1 MNALLTVQDFEAQA
15 IAVEYIGGE
24 EMDVP
29 GEDPETVLAM
39 TLDIVAPAVPVADA
53 DSLSEDAFLAD
64 VEVPVFDDEFP
75 IIAEAEAAMEDVED
89 DDEEAP
95 AADPRLTEMRDVLVT
110 LRDSEVGQA
119 LRLLRQRFPHIPFPF
134 RVRALMAVR
143 HGALAS

>member
-39 TLDIVAPAVPVADA
+39 TLDIVAP
-53 DSLSEDAFLAD
+53 
-64 VEVPVFDDEFP
+64 EVPVFADEFP

-89 DDEEAP
+89 EDEDEEAP